1 MKKKYKLSDLA
12 KDLKIVAKD
21 LVESLKKY
29 LNKPIKTTTT
39 LTEEEANIALELY
52 SQKNQVEDFDEY
64 FVLMKD
70 KKVDS
75 RVGGEKVEEKV
86 EKKVEE
92 VKENKNL
99 ENDQYKNSNKEQD
112 EKQQKEENQKE
123 KQQIEKKIFKNVTE
137 KINTPKKE
145 NFKNK
150 KEKNRRQNKERDERK
165 TLKLTPKEQNVKTK
179 IVQEEENKNFIDTKT
194 AQVNY
199 EKYDEKYEKLAGE
212 EKIKDSFQSK
222 QKFKRRSSQ
231 KNSKKKEKETEAQ
244 RLQRLALE
252 KARQQKLRV
261 KIPDN
266 IVVSELA
273 SRLKVNIAQVIKQL
287 ISLGV
292 MVNANETIDFDTASL
307 VAQELGARVE
317 HEVTVTIEE
326 RLFEEQSDD
335 EGELTRRDPIVVVV
349 GHVDHGKTSLLDKI
363 RNTNIISSESGGIT
377 QHIGAYK
384 VKSKEGKGITFLDTP
399 GHEAFTSMRMR
410 GVNVTDIAIL
420 VVAADDG
427 IMPQTVEAIN
437 HAKAAKVS
445 IIVAINKID
454 KPEADIDKIKKELTE
469 HELIP
474 EEWGGDTVCVP
485 VSAKTGKGIEQL
497 LEMID
502 LVAEIKELKA
512 VEKKFAKG
520 TVVEAYLDKGR
531 GPVATLLVQN
541 GTLNVGDSI
550 IAGVCIGRVRVMLND
565 KGKEV
570 KTAGPSTPVEITG
583 LSQVPNAGDVFN
595 AVANEKLARELV
607 EKRKFNEK
615 NRQFEENKVSLD
627 NIFSQIKEGDR
638 KSVNII
644 VKADVQGSVEALKN
658 SLEKLSNEEVKIS
671 IIHCGSGAINEAD
684 VKLAYVSGAIVVGF
698 NVRPNALVKNL
709 AQSRGV
715 ELRLYT
721 VIYDAIEDVEKAM
734 KGMLAPK
741 EREVELGTAEVR
753 QVYKISNVGT
763 IAGCFVTTGKVL
775 RKANVRLV
783 RDGIIIAQ
791 DSIKSL
797 KRFKEDVK
805 EVLKEF
811 ECGIGLTNFN
821 DIKVGDILESY
832 IIEEYTE

>member
-12 KDLKIVAKD
+12 KDLKVVAKD
-21 LVESLKKY
+21 LVENLKKY
-29 LNKPIKTTTT
+29 LDKPIKTTTT
-39 LTEEEANIALELY
+39 LTEEEANIAIELY
-52 SQKNQVEDFDEY
+52 SQKNQVNDFEEY
-64 FVLMKD
+64 FILAKE
-70 KKVDS
+70 KKINS
-75 RVGGEKVEEKV
+75 KSVEEDALKMKEQEELKKEKQ
-86 EKKVEE
+86 EKKEE
-92 VKENKNL
+92 LKQEKKEELKQ
-99 ENDQYKNSNKEQD
+99 EKK
-112 EKQQKEENQKE
+112 EKQEKIKSEIEEKIITPKEEN
-123 KQQIEKKIFKNVTE
+123 FK
-137 KINTPKKE
+137 

-150 KEKNRRQNKERDERK
+150 KEKNKKQFKERNERK
-165 TLKLTPKEQNVKTK
+165 TLKLTPKEQNNNTK
-179 IVQEEENKNFIDTKT
+179 IVQQEEKKNFVDTKA

-212 EKIKDSFQSK
+212 EKIKDSYQSK
-222 QKFKRRSSQ
+222 QKFKRRSNQ
-231 KNSKKKEKETEAQ
+231 KNLKKKEKETEAQ
-244 RLQRLALE
+244 KLQRLALE

-273 SRLKVNIAQVIKQL
+273 LRLKVNVAQVIKQL
-287 ISLGV
+287 MSLGV
-292 MVNANETIDFDTASL
+292 MANANETIDFDTASL
-307 VAQELGARVE
+307 VAQELGAKVE

-335 EGELTRRDPIVVVV
+335 EGEKTRRDPIVVVV

-384 VKSKEGKGITFLDTP
+384 VKIKDGKGITFLDTP

-474 EEWGGDTVCVP
+474 EEWGGDTICVP
-485 VSAKTGKGIEQL
+485 VSAKTGQGIEQL

-502 LVAEIKELKA
+502 LVAEVKELKA

-550 IAGVCIGRVRVMLND
+550 IAGVCVGRVRVMLND

-570 KTAGPSTPVEITG
+570 KKAGPSTPVEITG
-583 LSQVPNAGDVFN
+583 LSQVPNAGDIFN

-607 EKRKFNEK
+607 EKRKF
-615 NRQFEENKVSLD
+615 
-627 NIFSQIKEGDR
+627 
-638 KSVNII
+638 II
-644 VKADVQGSVEALKN
+644 KADVQGSVEALKN

-709 AQSRGV
+709 AQARGV

-721 VIYDAIEDVEKAM
+721 VIYDALEDVEKAM

-763 IAGCFVTTGKVL
+763 IAGCYVTSGKVL

-791 DSIKSL
+791 DTIKSL
-797 KRFKEDVK
+797 KRFKEDAK

-821 DIKVGDILESY
+821 DIKVGDVLESY

>member
-12 KDLKIVAKD
+12 KDLKVVAKD
-21 LVESLKKY
+21 LVENLKKY
-29 LNKPIKTTTT
+29 LDKPIKTTTT
-39 LTEEEANIALELY
+39 LTEEEANIAIELY
-52 SQKNQVEDFDEY
+52 SQKNQVNDFEEY
-64 FVLMKD
+64 FILAK
-70 KKVDS
+70 
-75 RVGGEKVEEKV
+75 EKRINSKSVEEDALKM
-86 EKKVEE
+86 
-92 VKENKNL
+92 
-99 ENDQYKNSNKEQD
+99 KEQEELKK
-112 EKQQKEENQKE
+112 EKQEKQEKIKNVIEEKISTPKEENVK
-123 KQQIEKKIFKNVTE
+123 
-137 KINTPKKE
+137 

-150 KEKNRRQNKERDERK
+150 KEKNKKQFKERNERK
-165 TLKLTPKEQNVKTK
+165 TLKLTPKEQNNNTK
-179 IVQEEENKNFIDTKT
+179 IVQQEEKKNFVDTKA

-212 EKIKDSFQSK
+212 EKIKDSYQSK
-222 QKFKRRSSQ
+222 QKFKRRSNQ
-231 KNSKKKEKETEAQ
+231 KNLKKKEKETEAQ
-244 RLQRLALE
+244 KLQRLALE

-273 SRLKVNIAQVIKQL
+273 LRLKVNVAQVIKQL
-287 ISLGV
+287 MSLGV
-292 MVNANETIDFDTASL
+292 MANANETIDFDTASL
-307 VAQELGARVE
+307 VAQELGAKVE

-335 EGELTRRDPIVVVV
+335 EGEKTRRDPIVVVV

-384 VKSKEGKGITFLDTP
+384 VKIKDGKGITFLDTP

-474 EEWGGDTVCVP
+474 EEWGGDTICVP
-485 VSAKTGKGIEQL
+485 VSAKTGQGIEQL

-502 LVAEIKELKA
+502 LVAEVKELKA

-550 IAGVCIGRVRVMLND
+550 IAGVCVGRVRVMLND

-570 KTAGPSTPVEITG
+570 KKAGPSTPVEITG

-615 NRQFEENKVSLD
+615 NKQFEENKVSLD
-627 NIFSQIKEGDR
+627 NIFNQIKEGDV

-644 VKADVQGSVEALKN
+644 IKADVQGSVEALKN

-709 AQSRGV
+709 AQARGV

-721 VIYDAIEDVEKAM
+721 VIYDALEDVEKAM

-763 IAGCFVTTGKVL
+763 IAGCYVTSGKVL

-791 DSIKSL
+791 DTIKSL
-797 KRFKEDVK
+797 KRFKEDAK

-821 DIKVGDILESY
+821 DIKVGDVLESY

>member
-12 KDLKIVAKD
+12 KDLKVVAKD
-21 LVESLKKY
+21 LVENLKKY
-29 LNKPIKTTTT
+29 LDKPIKTTTT
-39 LTEEEANIALELY
+39 LTEEEANIAIELY
-52 SQKNQVEDFDEY
+52 SQKNQVNDFEEY
-64 FVLMKD
+64 FILAKE
-70 KKVDS
+70 KKINS
-75 RVGGEKVEEKV
+75 KSVEEDALKM
-86 EKKVEE
+86 
-92 VKENKNL
+92 
-99 ENDQYKNSNKEQD
+99 KEQEELKK
-112 EKQQKEENQKE
+112 EKQEKQEKIKNVIEEKISTPKEENVK
-123 KQQIEKKIFKNVTE
+123 
-137 KINTPKKE
+137 

-150 KEKNRRQNKERDERK
+150 KEKNKKQFKERNERK
-165 TLKLTPKEQNVKTK
+165 TLKLTPKEQNNNTK
-179 IVQEEENKNFIDTKT
+179 IVQQEEKKNFVDTKA

-212 EKIKDSFQSK
+212 EKIKDSYQSK
-222 QKFKRRSSQ
+222 QKFKRRSNQ
-231 KNSKKKEKETEAQ
+231 KNLKKKEKETEAQ
-244 RLQRLALE
+244 KLQRLALE

-273 SRLKVNIAQVIKQL
+273 LRLKVNVAQVIKQL
-287 ISLGV
+287 MSLGV
-292 MVNANETIDFDTASL
+292 MANANETIDFDTASL
-307 VAQELGARVE
+307 VAQELGAKVE

-335 EGELTRRDPIVVVV
+335 EGEKTRRDPIVVVV

-384 VKSKEGKGITFLDTP
+384 VKIKDGKGITFLDTP

-474 EEWGGDTVCVP
+474 EEWGGDTICVP
-485 VSAKTGKGIEQL
+485 VSAKTGQGIEQL

-502 LVAEIKELKA
+502 LVAEVKELKA

-550 IAGVCIGRVRVMLND
+550 IAGVCVGRVRVMLND

-570 KTAGPSTPVEITG
+570 KKAGPSTPVEITG
-583 LSQVPNAGDVFN
+583 LSQVPNAGDIFN

-615 NRQFEENKVSLD
+615 NKQFEENKVSLD
-627 NIFSQIKEGDR
+627 NIFNQIKEGDV

-644 VKADVQGSVEALKN
+644 IKADVQGSVEALKN

-709 AQSRGV
+709 AQARGV

-721 VIYDAIEDVEKAM
+721 VIYDALEDVEKAM

-763 IAGCFVTTGKVL
+763 IAGCYVTSGKVL

-791 DSIKSL
+791 DTIKSL
-797 KRFKEDVK
+797 KRFKEDAK

-821 DIKVGDILESY
+821 DIKVGDVLESY

>member
-64 FVLMKD
+64 FGLVKD
-70 KKVDS
+70 KKADLKEDGKKVE
-75 RVGGEKVEEKV
+75 EKVEEKV
-86 EKKVEE
+86 
-92 VKENKNL
+92 KENKNS
-99 ENDQYKNSNKEQD
+99 EKNQNKKGNKDQD
-112 EKQQKEENQKE
+112 ENQQKEKE
-123 KQQIEKKIFKNVTE
+123 VFKNISE

-150 KEKNRRQNKERDERK
+150 KEKNKKQFKEKDERK
-165 TLKLTPKEQNVKTK
+165 ILKLTPKEQSVNTK
-179 IVQEEENKNFIDTKT
+179 VVQEKEDKNFIDTKA

-212 EKIKDSFQSK
+212 EKIKDSFQNK
-222 QKFKRRSSQ
+222 QKFKRRPSQ

-244 RLQRLALE
+244 KLQRLALE

-384 VKSKEGKGITFLDTP
+384 VKIKGGKGITFLDTP

-427 IMPQTVEAIN
+427 VMPQTVEAIN

-474 EEWGGDTVCVP
+474 EEWGGDTICVP

-531 GPVATLLVQN
+531 GPVATLLVKN

-565 KGKEV
+565 KGKEI

-627 NIFSQIKEGDR
+627 NIFNQIKEGER

-698 NVRPNALVKNL
+698 NVRPNSFVKSL

-721 VIYDAIEDVEKAM
+721 VIYDALEDVEKAM

-741 EREVELGTAEVR
+741 EREVELGTAQVR

-763 IAGCFVTTGKVL
+763 IAGCFVTTGKVS

-821 DIKVGDILESY
+821 DIKVGDVLESY

>member
-12 KDLKIVAKD
+12 KDLKVVAKD
-21 LVESLKKY
+21 LVENLKKY
-29 LNKPIKTTTT
+29 LDKPIKTTTT
-39 LTEEEANIALELY
+39 LTEEEANIAIELY
-52 SQKNQVEDFDEY
+52 SQKNQVNDFDEY
-64 FVLMKD
+64 FVLAK
-70 KKVDS
+70 
-75 RVGGEKVEEKV
+75 
-86 EKKVEE
+86 EKKVVSKAVEE
-92 VKENKNL
+92 DIL
-99 ENDQYKNSNKEQD
+99 EIKEQEELKQEIFKEEEKKLKEQIQQKQKEG
-112 EKQQKEENQKE
+112 EKQ
-123 KQQIEKKIFKNVTE
+123 E
-137 KINTPKKE
+137 KIKSESEEKMNTPKKE

-150 KEKNRRQNKERDERK
+150 KEKNKKQFKERNERK
-165 TLKLTPKEQNVKTK
+165 TLKLTPKEQNMNTR
-179 IVQEEENKNFIDTKT
+179 IVQEKEKKNFVDTKA

-212 EKIKDSFQSK
+212 EKIKDSYQSK

-231 KNSKKKEKETEAQ
+231 KNLKKKEKETEAQ

-252 KARQQKLRV
+252 KARQQKLKV
-261 KIPDN
+261 KIPDS

-273 SRLKVNIAQVIKQL
+273 LRLKVNVAQVIKQL
-287 ISLGV
+287 MSLGV

-307 VAQELGARVE
+307 VAQELGAKVE

-335 EGELTRRDPIVVVV
+335 EGEKIRRDPIVVVV

-384 VKSKEGKGITFLDTP
+384 VKIKDGKGITFLDTP

-427 IMPQTVEAIN
+427 IMPQTIEAIN

-454 KPEADIDKIKKELTE
+454 KPEADVDKIKKELTE

-474 EEWGGDTVCVP
+474 EEWGGDTICVP
-485 VSAKTGKGIEQL
+485 VSAKTGQGIEQL

-550 IAGVCIGRVRVMLND
+550 IAGVCVGRVRVMLND

-595 AVANEKLARELV
+595 AVANEKLAKELV

-615 NRQFEENKVSLD
+615 NKQFEENKVSLD
-627 NIFSQIKEGDR
+627 NIFSQIKEGDV

-658 SLEKLSNEEVKIS
+658 SLEKLSNEEVKIN

-721 VIYDAIEDVEKAM
+721 VIYDALEDVEKAM

-763 IAGCFVTTGKVL
+763 IAGCYVTNGKVL

-791 DSIKSL
+791 DTIKSL
-797 KRFKEDVK
+797 KRFKEDAK

-821 DIKVGDILESY
+821 DIKLGDVLELY
-832 IIEEYTE
+832 IVEEYTE

>member
-12 KDLKIVAKD
+12 KDLKVVAKD
-21 LVESLKKY
+21 LVENLKKY
-29 LNKPIKTTTT
+29 LDKPIKTTTT
-39 LTEEEANIALELY
+39 LTEEEANIAIELY
-52 SQKNQVEDFDEY
+52 SQKNQVNDFEEY
-64 FVLMKD
+64 FILAKE
-70 KKVDS
+70 KKINS
-75 RVGGEKVEEKV
+75 KSVEEDALKMKEQEELKKEKQ
-86 EKKVEE
+86 EKKEE
-92 VKENKNL
+92 LKQEKKEELKQ
-99 ENDQYKNSNKEQD
+99 EKK
-112 EKQQKEENQKE
+112 EKQEKIKSEIEEKIITPKEEN
-123 KQQIEKKIFKNVTE
+123 FK
-137 KINTPKKE
+137 

-150 KEKNRRQNKERDERK
+150 KEKNKKQFKERNERK
-165 TLKLTPKEQNVKTK
+165 TLKLTPKEQNNNTK
-179 IVQEEENKNFIDTKT
+179 IVQQEEKKNFVDTKA

-212 EKIKDSFQSK
+212 EKIKDSYQSK
-222 QKFKRRSSQ
+222 QKFKRRSNQ
-231 KNSKKKEKETEAQ
+231 KNLKKKEKETEAQ
-244 RLQRLALE
+244 KLQRLALE

-273 SRLKVNIAQVIKQL
+273 LRLKVNVAQVIKQL
-287 ISLGV
+287 MSLGV
-292 MVNANETIDFDTASL
+292 MANANETIDFDTASL
-307 VAQELGARVE
+307 VAQELGAKVE

-335 EGELTRRDPIVVVV
+335 EGEKTRRDPIVVVV

-384 VKSKEGKGITFLDTP
+384 VKIKDGKGITFLDTP

-474 EEWGGDTVCVP
+474 EEWGGDTICVP
-485 VSAKTGKGIEQL
+485 VSAKTGQGIEQL

-502 LVAEIKELKA
+502 LVAEVKELKA

-550 IAGVCIGRVRVMLND
+550 IAGVCVGRVRVMLND

-570 KTAGPSTPVEITG
+570 KKAGPSTPVEITG
-583 LSQVPNAGDVFN
+583 LSQVPNAGDIFN

-615 NRQFEENKVSLD
+615 NKQFEENKVSLD
-627 NIFSQIKEGDR
+627 NIFNQIKEGDV

-644 VKADVQGSVEALKN
+644 IKADVQGSVEALKN

-709 AQSRGV
+709 AQARGV

-721 VIYDAIEDVEKAM
+721 VIYDALEDVEKAM

-763 IAGCFVTTGKVL
+763 IAGCYVTSGKVL

-791 DSIKSL
+791 DTIKSL
-797 KRFKEDVK
+797 KRFKEDAK

-821 DIKVGDILESY
+821 DIKVGDVLESY

>member
-12 KDLKIVAKD
+12 KDLKVVAKD
-21 LVESLKKY
+21 LVENLKKY
-29 LNKPIKTTTT
+29 LDKPIKTTTT
-39 LTEEEANIALELY
+39 LTEEEANIAIELY
-52 SQKNQVEDFDEY
+52 SQKNQVNDFEEY
-64 FVLMKD
+64 FVLAK
-70 KKVDS
+70 
-75 RVGGEKVEEKV
+75 
-86 EKKVEE
+86 
-92 VKENKNL
+92 
-99 ENDQYKNSNKEQD
+99 
-112 EKQQKEENQKE
+112 
-123 KQQIEKKIFKNVTE
+123 EKKINSKSVEEDVMKMKEQENLKQEISKKENEPNDQKQEKKEDQEKIKSESEE

-145 NFKNK
+145 NFKNFKNK
-150 KEKNRRQNKERDERK
+150 KDKNKKQFKEREERK
-165 TLKLTPKEQNVKTK
+165 TLKLTPKEQNMNTK
-179 IVQEEENKNFIDTKT
+179 IVQEEEKKNFVDTKA

-212 EKIKDSFQSK
+212 QKIKDSYQSK
-222 QKFKRRSSQ
+222 QKFKRRSNQ
-231 KNSKKKEKETEAQ
+231 KNLKKKEKETEAQ
-244 RLQRLALE
+244 KLQRLALE

-261 KIPDN
+261 KIPDS

-273 SRLKVNIAQVIKQL
+273 LRLKVNVAQVIKQL

-292 MVNANETIDFDTASL
+292 MANANETIDFDTASL

-335 EGELTRRDPIVVVV
+335 EGEKTRRDPIVVVV

-384 VKSKEGKGITFLDTP
+384 VKIKDGKGITFLDTP

-427 IMPQTVEAIN
+427 IMPQTIEAIN

-474 EEWGGDTVCVP
+474 EEWGGDTICVP
-485 VSAKTGKGIEQL
+485 VSAKTGQGIEQL

-502 LVAEIKELKA
+502 LVAEVKELKA

-550 IAGVCIGRVRVMLND
+550 IAGVCVGRVRVMLND

-570 KTAGPSTPVEITG
+570 KKAGPSTPVEITG

-615 NRQFEENKVSLD
+615 NKQFEENKVSLD
-627 NIFSQIKEGDR
+627 NIFSQIKEGDV

-644 VKADVQGSVEALKN
+644 IKADVQGSVEALKN

-721 VIYDAIEDVEKAM
+721 VIYDALEDVEKAM
-734 KGMLAPK
+734 KGMLSPK

-763 IAGCFVTTGKVL
+763 IAGCFVTNGKVL

-791 DSIKSL
+791 DTIKSL
-797 KRFKEDVK
+797 KRFKEDAK

-821 DIKVGDILESY
+821 DIKVGDVLESY
-832 IIEEYTE
+832 IIEEYIE

>member
-12 KDLKIVAKD
+12 KDLKVVAKD
-21 LVESLKKY
+21 LVENLKKY
-29 LNKPIKTTTT
+29 LDKPIKTTTT
-39 LTEEEANIALELY
+39 LTEEEANIAIELY
-52 SQKNQVEDFDEY
+52 SQKNQVNDFEEY
-64 FVLMKD
+64 FILAK
-70 KKVDS
+70 
-75 RVGGEKVEEKV
+75 EKRINSKSVEEDALKM
-86 EKKVEE
+86 
-92 VKENKNL
+92 
-99 ENDQYKNSNKEQD
+99 KEQEELKK
-112 EKQQKEENQKE
+112 EKQEKQEKQEKIKNVIEEKISTPKEENVK
-123 KQQIEKKIFKNVTE
+123 
-137 KINTPKKE
+137 

-150 KEKNRRQNKERDERK
+150 KEKNKKQFKERNERK
-165 TLKLTPKEQNVKTK
+165 TLKLTPKEQNNNTK
-179 IVQEEENKNFIDTKT
+179 IVQQEEKKNFVDTKA

-212 EKIKDSFQSK
+212 EKIKDSYQSK
-222 QKFKRRSSQ
+222 QKFKRRSNQ
-231 KNSKKKEKETEAQ
+231 KNLKKKEKETEAQ
-244 RLQRLALE
+244 KLQRLALE

-273 SRLKVNIAQVIKQL
+273 LRLKVNVAQVIKQL
-287 ISLGV
+287 MSLGV
-292 MVNANETIDFDTASL
+292 MANANETIDFDTASL
-307 VAQELGARVE
+307 VAQELGAKVE

-335 EGELTRRDPIVVVV
+335 EGEKTRRDPIVVVV

-384 VKSKEGKGITFLDTP
+384 VKIKDGKGITFLDTP

-474 EEWGGDTVCVP
+474 EEWGGDTICVP
-485 VSAKTGKGIEQL
+485 VSAKTGQGIEQL

-502 LVAEIKELKA
+502 LVAEVKELKA

-550 IAGVCIGRVRVMLND
+550 IAGVCVGRVRVMLND

-570 KTAGPSTPVEITG
+570 KKAGPSTPVEITG

-615 NRQFEENKVSLD
+615 NKQFEENKVSLD
-627 NIFSQIKEGDR
+627 NIFNQIKEGDV

-644 VKADVQGSVEALKN
+644 IKADVQGSVEALKN

-709 AQSRGV
+709 AQARGV

-721 VIYDAIEDVEKAM
+721 VIYDALEDVEKAM

-763 IAGCFVTTGKVL
+763 IAGCYVTSGKVL

-791 DSIKSL
+791 DTIKSL
-797 KRFKEDVK
+797 KRFKEDAK

-821 DIKVGDILESY
+821 DIKVGDVLESY

>member
-12 KDLKIVAKD
+12 KDLKVVAKD
-21 LVESLKKY
+21 LVENLKKY
-29 LNKPIKTTTT
+29 LDKPIKTTTT
-39 LTEEEANIALELY
+39 LTEEEANIAIELY
-52 SQKNQVEDFDEY
+52 SQKNQVNDFEEY
-64 FVLMKD
+64 FVLAK
-70 KKVDS
+70 
-75 RVGGEKVEEKV
+75 
-86 EKKVEE
+86 
-92 VKENKNL
+92 
-99 ENDQYKNSNKEQD
+99 
-112 EKQQKEENQKE
+112 
-123 KQQIEKKIFKNVTE
+123 EKKIDSKSVEEDAMKMKEQEELKQEVSKKENESNDQKQEKKEERGKIKSESEE

-145 NFKNK
+145 NFKNFKNK
-150 KEKNRRQNKERDERK
+150 KDKNKKQFKEREERK
-165 TLKLTPKEQNVKTK
+165 TLKLTPKEQNMNTK
-179 IVQEEENKNFIDTKT
+179 IVQEEEKKNFVDTKA

-212 EKIKDSFQSK
+212 QKIKDSYQSK
-222 QKFKRRSSQ
+222 QKFKRRSNQ
-231 KNSKKKEKETEAQ
+231 KNLKKKEKETEAQ
-244 RLQRLALE
+244 KLQRLALE

-261 KIPDN
+261 KIPDS

-273 SRLKVNIAQVIKQL
+273 LRLKVNVAQVIKQL

-292 MVNANETIDFDTASL
+292 MANANETIDFDTASL

-335 EGELTRRDPIVVVV
+335 EGEKTRRDPIVVVV

-384 VKSKEGKGITFLDTP
+384 VKIKDGKGITFLDTP

-427 IMPQTVEAIN
+427 IMPQTIEAIN

-474 EEWGGDTVCVP
+474 EEWGGDTICVP
-485 VSAKTGKGIEQL
+485 VSAKTGQGIEQL

-502 LVAEIKELKA
+502 LVAEVKELKA

-550 IAGVCIGRVRVMLND
+550 IAGVCVGRVRVMLND

-570 KTAGPSTPVEITG
+570 KKAGPSTPVEITG

-615 NRQFEENKVSLD
+615 NKQFEENKVSLD
-627 NIFSQIKEGDR
+627 NIFSQIKEGDV

-644 VKADVQGSVEALKN
+644 IKADVQGSVEALKN

-721 VIYDAIEDVEKAM
+721 VIYDALEDVEKAM
-734 KGMLAPK
+734 KGMLSPK

-763 IAGCFVTTGKVL
+763 IAGCFVTNGKVL

-791 DSIKSL
+791 DTIKSL
-797 KRFKEDVK
+797 KRFKEDAK

-821 DIKVGDILESY
+821 DIKVGDVLESY
-832 IIEEYTE
+832 IIEEYIE

>member
-12 KDLKIVAKD
+12 KDLKVVAKD
-21 LVESLKKY
+21 LVENLKKY
-29 LNKPIKTTTT
+29 LDKPIKTTTT
-39 LTEEEANIALELY
+39 LTEEEANIAIELY
-52 SQKNQVEDFDEY
+52 SQKNQVNDFEEY
-64 FVLMKD
+64 FILAK
-70 KKVDS
+70 
-75 RVGGEKVEEKV
+75 EKRINSKSVEEDALKM
-86 EKKVEE
+86 
-92 VKENKNL
+92 
-99 ENDQYKNSNKEQD
+99 KEQEELKK
-112 EKQQKEENQKE
+112 EKQEKQEKIKNVIEEKISTPKEENVK
-123 KQQIEKKIFKNVTE
+123 
-137 KINTPKKE
+137 

-150 KEKNRRQNKERDERK
+150 KEKNKKQFKERNERK
-165 TLKLTPKEQNVKTK
+165 TLKLTPKEQNNNTK
-179 IVQEEENKNFIDTKT
+179 IVQQEEKKNFVDTKA

-212 EKIKDSFQSK
+212 EKIKDSYQSK
-222 QKFKRRSSQ
+222 QKFKRRSNQ
-231 KNSKKKEKETEAQ
+231 KNLKKKEKETEAQ
-244 RLQRLALE
+244 KLQRLALE

-273 SRLKVNIAQVIKQL
+273 LRLKVNVAQVIKQL
-287 ISLGV
+287 MSLGV
-292 MVNANETIDFDTASL
+292 MANANETIDFDTASL
-307 VAQELGARVE
+307 VAQELGAKVE

-335 EGELTRRDPIVVVV
+335 EGEKTRRDPIVVVV

-384 VKSKEGKGITFLDTP
+384 VKIKDGKGITFLDTP

-474 EEWGGDTVCVP
+474 EEWGGDTICVP
-485 VSAKTGKGIEQL
+485 VSAKTGQGIEQL

-502 LVAEIKELKA
+502 LVAEVKELKA

-550 IAGVCIGRVRVMLND
+550 IAGVCVGRVRVMLND

-570 KTAGPSTPVEITG
+570 KKAGPSTPVEITG
-583 LSQVPNAGDVFN
+583 LSQVPNAGDIFN

-615 NRQFEENKVSLD
+615 NKQFEENKVSLD
-627 NIFSQIKEGDR
+627 NIFNQIKEGDV

-644 VKADVQGSVEALKN
+644 IKADVQGSVEALKN

-709 AQSRGV
+709 AQARGV

-721 VIYDAIEDVEKAM
+721 VIYDALEDVEKAM

-763 IAGCFVTTGKVL
+763 IAGCYVTSGKVL

-791 DSIKSL
+791 DTIKSL
-797 KRFKEDVK
+797 KRFKEDAK

-821 DIKVGDILESY
+821 DIKVGDVLESY